1 MPSIYIYIS
10 MSVSVTATSS
20 PRKPFFLFSVFPRS
34 RHRIASFEFWS
45 HYIWQPPIVSY
56 SSHCR
61 WNENCREEGEEVCHD
76 SRTRLLVWL
85 GWCLLLSTHCFPTWD
100 EEQEGAGGGEKFLCH
115 QKPENSP
122 ICTAVHVYIYS
133 LLLSLC
139 LSLSLLP
146 FARGRLWVI
155 IIFFNPP
162 LFDGS
167 FKERVAANSPLLGP
181 SPTEVSI
188 SSSLYFSP
196 ILALRRWCKTF
207 RKLSVSLIRSE
218 LWLS

>member
-1 MPSIYIYIS
+1 

-139 LSLSLLP
+139 LSLSLYSRL
-146 FARGRLWVI
+146 RGG
-155 IIFFNPP
+155 
-162 LFDGS
+162 GS
-167 FKERVAANSPLLGP
+167 E
-181 SPTEVSI
+181 
-188 SSSLYFSP
+188 SSSSSSTPLSSMA
-196 ILALRRWCKTF
+196 LLRRELQQTLLFLVHLQRKFQFRLRFTF
-207 RKLSVSLIRSE
+207 PPSSP
-218 LWLS
+218 